1 MGLIVGAKTR
11 ELIEMGRTSGLLA
24 ILRGGYQ
31 PRVFQEELTGWS

>member
-24 ILRGGYQ
+24 ILRGGIN
-31 PRVFQEELTGWS
+31 QESFRRS